1 MNNQYASNSLNE
13 AEVSWMQAES
23 LKPVAELAKRSKPTA
38 LLMVVVLLSVMYPYV
53 ERRLWLTWLGLHVL
67 SLLVRTVYIAYLKN
81 GYAEKSKYYELMNI
95 LIPGSIALTWGSTAY
110 PLLAGDNFKIQILIF
125 NIVLIYGI
133 VGTFNLSKNLKI
145 LHTFLTCYGLGL
157 VGSVIA
163 IMIFDQKNEHTIDNI
178 NALTLMLLF
187 LFVLNKFGTDSN
199 ASHIQTL
206 RLQYGNKLLI
216 DSLTIEK
223 KIAVE
228 AVDFKN
234 RIMASATHD
243 MRQPILALD
252 LYTEMLITAPE
263 SLHKLVP
270 KISEATKSVI
280 TMFDAMFDLARM
292 SMNQLTPV
300 KVKFNLKEIITALEL
315 QYLAPAK
322 DKGLQL
328 RVQYKNSNQEIFDDP
343 ILLRR
348 IIGNLISNAIKY
360 TETGGILLVCRDCN
374 KYGLRVEVWDT
385 GVGISPSMQKAVFSE
400 FYKNP
405 ENTGTS
411 EGFGLGLSIVAQLCV
426 LLGHKLTMKSRR
438 GHGTVV
444 SIRLSNSVEFQNCD
458 DEHLS

>member
-1 MNNQYASNSLNE
+1 
-13 AEVSWMQAES
+13 
-23 LKPVAELAKRSKPTA
+23 
-38 LLMVVVLLSVMYPYV
+38 
-53 ERRLWLTWLGLHVL
+53 
-67 SLLVRTVYIAYLKN
+67 
-81 GYAEKSKYYELMNI
+81 
-95 LIPGSIALTWGSTAY
+95 
-110 PLLAGDNFKIQILIF
+110 
-125 NIVLIYGI
+125 
-133 VGTFNLSKNLKI
+133 
-145 LHTFLTCYGLGL
+145 
-157 VGSVIA
+157 
-163 IMIFDQKNEHTIDNI
+163 
-178 NALTLMLLF
+178 
-187 LFVLNKFGTDSN
+187 
-199 ASHIQTL
+199 
-206 RLQYGNKLLI
+206 
-216 DSLTIEK
+216 
-223 KIAVE
+223 
-228 AVDFKN
+228 
-234 RIMASATHD
+234 
-243 MRQPILALD
+243 
-252 LYTEMLITAPE
+252 LITAPE

-292 SMNQLTPV
+292 SMNQLTPM
-300 KVKFNLKEIITALEL
+300 KVKFNLKEIIAALEL

-411 EGFGLGLSIVAQLCV
+411 EGFGLGLSIVAQLCI

-444 SIRLSNSVEFQNCD
+444 SIRLSNSVEPQNCD
-458 DEHLS
+458 DERLS